1 MSKVSTKESIELQD
15 GTKVELRPLN
25 IKNYRTFQET
35 WDSYVKGNGE
45 DQSELDFLVSLVQI
59 CLRKPL
65 GEKVDD
71 IEWLEEALDSES
83 INYIIKVCAG
93 LDLNPDQ
100 AMVTAMAARSGQ
112 SSN

>member
-1 MSKVSTKESIELQD
+1 MSKVSTKETIELQD

-25 IKNYRTFQET
+25 IKNYRAFQET
-35 WDSYVKGNGE
+35 WAAFVQDESE
-45 DQSELDFLVSLVQI
+45 DKSELDFLVSLVQI

-65 GEKVDD
+65 GEQVDD
-71 IEWLEEALDSES
+71 LEWLEEALDSEA

-100 AMVTAMAARSGQ
+100 TMVTAMAARSGQ

>member
-1 MSKVSTKESIELQD
+1 MSKVSTKETIELQD

-25 IKNYRTFQET
+25 IKNYRAFQET
-35 WDSYVKGNGE
+35 WDAYVKGE
-45 DQSELDFLVSLVQI
+45 DERPEIDFLVSLVQI

-65 GEKVDD
+65 GEQADD
-71 IEWLEEALDSES
+71 VEWLEEALDSEA

-100 AMVTAMAARSGQ
+100 AMVTAVAARSGQ
-112 SSN
+112 NSN